1 MKSGKLSFV
10 IAVIT
15 LSLMVVTLVAAI
27 VVTIYDYQKIP
38 IVGVVLTCLVF
49 TIVLLFTSLIAYE
62 LFQTRKS
69 QKRLEQFIKNL
80 KDEIQELS

>member
-10 IAVIT
+10 IAVIM
-15 LSLMVVTLVAAI
+15 LSLMVITLVAAI

-62 LFQTRKS
+62 LFQTHKS
-69 QKRLEQFIKNL
+69 EKRLEQFIKNL

>member
-1 MKSGKLSFV
+1 MKYGKLSFV
-10 IAVIT
+10 IAVIM
-15 LSLMVVTLVAAI
+15 LSLMVITLVAAI
-27 VVTIYDYQKIP
+27 VVAICDYQRVS

-49 TIVLLFTSLIAYE
+49 VILLLFITLIAYE

-69 QKRLEQFIKNL
+69 EKRIEQFIKNL

>member
-10 IAVIT
+10 IAVIM
-15 LSLMVVTLVAAI
+15 LSLMVITLVAAI
-27 VVTIYDYQKIP
+27 VVAICDYQGIS
-38 IVGVVLTCLVF
+38 IVGAILTCLVF

-62 LFQTRKS
+62 LFETRKS

>member
-10 IAVIT
+10 IAVIM
-15 LSLMVVTLVAAI
+15 LLLMVITLVAAI

-49 TIVLLFTSLIAYE
+49 TIVLLFVTLIAYE
-62 LFQTRKS
+62 LFETRKS
-69 QKRLEQFIKNL
+69 QKQLEQFIKNL

>member
-10 IAVIT
+10 IAVIM

-27 VVTIYDYQKIP
+27 VVAICDYQRVS
-38 IVGVVLTCLVF
+38 IVGAILTCLVF
-49 TIVLLFTSLIAYE
+49 VILLLFITLIAYE

-69 QKRLEQFIKNL
+69 EKRLEKLIKNL

>member
-1 MKSGKLSFV
+1 MKSGKLSFL
-10 IAVIT
+10 IAVIM

-49 TIVLLFTSLIAYE
+49 VILFLFVTLIAYE
-62 LFQTRKS
+62 LFQARKS
-69 QKRLEQFIKNL
+69 EKRIEQFIKQL

>member
-10 IAVIT
+10 IAVIM

-62 LFQTRKS
+62 LFQTHKS
-69 QKRLEQFIKNL
+69 QKRLEQFIKKL
-80 KDEIQELS
+80 KR

>member
-1 MKSGKLSFV
+1 MKYGKLSFV
-10 IAVIT
+10 IAVIM
-15 LSLMVVTLVAAI
+15 LLLMVITLVAAI

-49 TIVLLFTSLIAYE
+49 TIVLLFVTLIAYE

>member
-10 IAVIT
+10 IAVIM

-27 VVTIYDYQKIP
+27 VVTIYDYRKIP

-49 TIVLLFTSLIAYE
+49 AIVLLFTSLIAYE

>member
-10 IAVIT
+10 IAVIM
-15 LSLMVVTLVAAI
+15 LSLMVITLVAAI
-27 VVTIYDYQKIP
+27 VVAICDYQRVS

-49 TIVLLFTSLIAYE
+49 VILLLFITLIAYE
-62 LFQTRKS
+62 FFQTRKS
-69 QKRLEQFIKNL
+69 EKRIEQFIKNL

>member
-10 IAVIT
+10 IAVIM

-69 QKRLEQFIKNL
+69 EKRLEQFIKNL

>member
-1 MKSGKLSFV
+1 MKSGKLSFI
-10 IAVIT
+10 IAVIM
-15 LSLMVVTLVAAI
+15 LSLMVITLVAAI

-38 IVGVVLTCLVF
+38 IVGVVLTYLVF
-49 TIVLLFTSLIAYE
+49 TIVLLFVTLIAYE

>member
-10 IAVIT
+10 IAVIM
-15 LSLMVVTLVAAI
+15 LSLMVITLVAAI

-49 TIVLLFTSLIAYE
+49 TIVLLFVTLIAYE